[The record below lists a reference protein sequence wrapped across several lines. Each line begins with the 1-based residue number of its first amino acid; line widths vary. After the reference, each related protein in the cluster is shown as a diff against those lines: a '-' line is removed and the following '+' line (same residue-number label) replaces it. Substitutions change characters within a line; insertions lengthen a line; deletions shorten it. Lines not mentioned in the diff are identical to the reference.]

1 MKIDTHIHS
10 QYSKDSITPL
20 KDIIKYSQKIGLNAI
35 AITDHDEIEGTWAVR
50 KLEHEGLI
58 LIPGEEVS
66 STKGH
71 IVALGIT
78 DYIKPLQTPAET
90 IDQIH
95 DNAGIAIS
103 AHPYCYYRSGL
114 GDIVRQLDID
124 AMETKNSRFILG
136 ISNYL
141 AKQVSQKNSIPEIG
155 ASDAHFV
162 KGIGRCY
169 TEMPDCD
176 DVDEILKN
184 IKKGNTTAHGERTP
198 MNLIIKEVIEDHGS
212 RKLVRVTIEV
222 KVIDVPSEE
231 EWNSIEK

>member
-35 AITDHDEIEGTWAVR
+35 AITDHDEIEGTRQIR
-50 KLEHEGLI
+50 KLEHEGLL

-71 IVALGIT
+71 IIALGIT

-114 GDIVRQLDID
+114 GDIVRKLNID
-124 AMETKNSRFILG
+124 AMETKNSRYILG

-141 AKQVSQKNSIPEIG
+141 AKQVSQKNNIPEIG
-155 ASDAHFV
+155 ASDAHFT

-169 TEMPDCD
+169 TEIPQSDNI
-176 DVDEILKN
+176 DEILKN
-184 IKKGNTTAHGERTP
+184 IKKGKSKAHGERTP
-198 MNLIIKEVIEDHGS
+198 MNLIIKEVI
-212 RKLVRVTIEV
+212 RKKGRKT
-222 KVIDVPSEE
+222 KPKTQ
-231 EWNSIEK
+231 N

>member
-10 QYSKDSITPL
+10 KYSKDSITPL
-20 KDIIKYSQKIGLNAI
+20 EDIIKYSQKIGLNAI
-35 AITDHDEIEGTWAVR
+35 AITDHDEIEGTLAIK
-50 KLEHEGLI
+50 KLKHDNLL

-66 STKGH
+66 SSKGH

-95 DNAGIAIS
+95 DNAGIAIA

-114 GDIVRQLDID
+114 GNITQSLDID
-124 AMETKNSRFILG
+124 AMETKNSRFIFG

-141 AKQVSQKNSIPEIG
+141 SKKVSIKNNIPEIG

-169 TEMPDCD
+169 TEIPETY
-176 DVDEILKN
+176 DVDTLIKY
-184 IKKGNTTAHGERTP
+184 IKKGKTIAYGERTP
-198 MNLIIKEVIEDHGS
+198 MNLIIKEVI
-212 RKLVRVTIEV
+212 RKKGHRTKPK
-222 KVIDVPSEE
+222 KV
-231 EWNSIEK
+231 N

>member
-10 QYSKDSITPL
+10 KYSKDSITPL
-20 KDIIKYSQKIGLNAI
+20 EDIIKYSQKIGLNAI

-50 KLEHEGLI
+50 KLEHEGLL

-95 DNAGIAIS
+95 DNAGIAIA

-114 GDIVRQLDID
+114 GDIVQSLDID
-124 AMETKNSRFILG
+124 AMETKNSRFIFG
-136 ISNYL
+136 VSNYL
-141 AKQVSQKNSIPEIG
+141 SKKVSEKNNVPPIG
-155 ASDAHFV
+155 ASDAHFI

-169 TEMPDCD
+169 TEIPEAD
-176 DVDEILKN
+176 DVDTILKY
-184 IKKGNTTAHGERTP
+184 IEKGKSTAHGERTP
-198 MNLIIKEVIEDHGS
+198 MNLIIKEVI
-212 RKLVRVTIEV
+212 RKKGHRTKPKTE
-222 KVIDVPSEE
+222 
-231 EWNSIEK
+231 

>member
-1 MKIDTHIHS
+1 MEGDMMKIDTHIHS
-10 QYSKDSITPL
+10 KYSKDSITPL
-20 KDIIKYSQKIGLNAI
+20 EDIVKYSQKIGLSAI

-50 KLEHEGLI
+50 KLEHEGLL

-66 STKGH
+66 SAEGH

-95 DNAGIAIS
+95 DNAGIAIA

-114 GDIVRQLDID
+114 GNITQSLDID

-136 ISNYL
+136 VSNYL
-141 AKQVSQKNSIPEIG
+141 SKKVSVKNNIPEIG
-155 ASDAHFV
+155 ASDAHFI

-169 TEMPDCD
+169 TEIPEAD
-176 DVDEILKN
+176 DVDTIIKY
-184 IKKGNTTAHGERTP
+184 IKKGKSSAHGERTP
-198 MNLIIKEVIEDHGS
+198 MKLIIKEVI
-212 RKLVRVTIEV
+212 RKKGRRTKPKGVE
-222 KVIDVPSEE
+222 
-231 EWNSIEK
+231 

>member
-10 QYSKDSITPL
+10 KYSKDSITPL
-20 KDIIKYSQKIGLNAI
+20 EDIIKYSQQIGLNAI
-35 AITDHDEIEGTWAVR
+35 AITDHDEIEGTWAIR

-66 STKGH
+66 SSEGH

-90 IDQIH
+90 VDQIH
-95 DNAGIAIS
+95 DNAGIAIA
-103 AHPYCYYRSGL
+103 AHPYCYYRSGI
-114 GDIVRQLDID
+114 GDTVRKIDVD

-141 AKQVSQKNSIPEIG
+141 AKKVSIKNNIPEIG

-169 TEMPDCD
+169 TEIPDCD
-176 DVDEILKN
+176 NVDEILKN
-184 IKKGNTTAHGERTP
+184 IKKGNSRAYGERTP
-198 MNLIIKEVIEDHGS
+198 MNLIIKEVI
-212 RKLVRVTIEV
+212 RKKGRKTKA
-222 KVIDVPSEE
+222 KVD
-231 EWNSIEK
+231 

>member
-10 QYSKDSITPL
+10 KYSKDSITPL
-20 KDIIKYSQKIGLNAI
+20 EDIIKYSQKIGLNAI
-35 AITDHDEIEGTWAVR
+35 AITDHDEIEGTWAIK
-50 KLEHEGLI
+50 KLEHKGLI

-78 DYIKPLQTPAET
+78 DYIKPLQTPEET

-95 DNAGIAIS
+95 DNAGIAIA

-114 GDIVRQLDID
+114 GDIVRSLAIE
-124 AMETKNSRFILG
+124 AMETKNSRFIFG
-136 ISNYL
+136 VSNL
-141 AKQVSQKNSIPEIG
+141 IAKKVSDKNRIPEIG

-169 TEMPDCD
+169 TEIPECD
-176 DVDEILKN
+176 SVDEIIKN
-184 IKKGNTTAHGERTP
+184 IKKGNTIAHGERTP
-198 MNLIIKEVIEDHGS
+198 MNLIIKEVI
-212 RKLVRVTIEV
+212 RKKGRKT
-222 KVIDVPSEE
+222 KPGKD
-231 EWNSIEK
+231 

>member
-20 KDIIKYSQKIGLNAI
+20 KDIIKYSQNIGLNAI
-35 AITDHDEIEGTWAVR
+35 AITDHDEIEGTWQIR
-50 KLEHEGLI
+50 KLEHEGLL

-114 GDIVRQLDID
+114 GDIVRKLDVD

-136 ISNYL
+136 VSNYL
-141 AKQVSQKNSIPEIG
+141 AKQVSQKNNIPEIG
-155 ASDAHFV
+155 ASDAHFT

-169 TEMPDCD
+169 TEIPESDS
-176 DVDEILKN
+176 VDEILKH
-184 IKKGNTTAHGERTP
+184 IKKGNTKAYGERTP
-198 MNLIIKEVIEDHGS
+198 MNLIIKEVIRKKGRKTKAKGED
-212 RKLVRVTIEV
+212 
-222 KVIDVPSEE
+222 
-231 EWNSIEK
+231 